1 MMQTTL
7 TGLRRE
13 TKGVA
18 KALNR
23 GETVE
28 LTEHGKTLGQIRP
41 DSPRRVVSAAE
52 LRAADLT
59 DESILKAIDEAR
71 D

>member
-1 MMQTTL
+1 MQTTL

-18 KALNR
+18 RALTR

-28 LTEHGKTLGQIRP
+28 LTEHGKRLGQIRP
-41 DSPRRVVSAAE
+41 DAPRLVVSAAE
-52 LRAADLT
+52 LRSAELT
-59 DESILKAIDEAR
+59 DESILQAIDEAR

>member
-1 MMQTTL
+1 MQTTL

-13 TKGVA
+13 AKGVA
-18 KALNR
+18 RALTR

-28 LTEHGKTLGQIRP
+28 LTEHGKKLGRIRP
-41 DSPRRVVSAAE
+41 DAPRLVVSAAE
-52 LRAADLT
+52 LRVADFT
-59 DESILKAIDEAR
+59 DVAILQAIDEAR